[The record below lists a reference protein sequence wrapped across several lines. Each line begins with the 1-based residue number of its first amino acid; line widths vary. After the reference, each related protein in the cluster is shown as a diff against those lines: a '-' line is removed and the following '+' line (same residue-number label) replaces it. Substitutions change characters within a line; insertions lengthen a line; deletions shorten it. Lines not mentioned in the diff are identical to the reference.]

1 MESASMVE
9 IIPFSKECAFDPQ
22 DVSAMSLAFD
32 EVCKA
37 LDLPA
42 DAASTREVIAIR
54 IIELA
59 KRGGRNPSFLRDQ
72 VLSEA
77 ADLDH
82 RHSSGL

>member
-1 MESASMVE
+1 MVA
-9 IIPFSKECAFDPQ
+9 IIPFSRDRCAFDPQ

-42 DAASTREVIAIR
+42 DATSTREVIAIR

-59 KRGGRNPSFLRDQ
+59 KRGGRSPTFLRDQ
-72 VLSEA
+72 VLREA

-82 RHSSGL
+82 RRSSGL

>member
-1 MESASMVE
+1 MVE
-9 IIPFSKECAFDPQ
+9 IIPFSKEECAFDPK

-42 DAASTREVIAIR
+42 DAAGTREVIAIR

-59 KRGGRNPSFLRDQ
+59 KRGGRNPTFLRDQ
-72 VLSEA
+72 VLREA
-77 ADLDH
+77 GDLDH
-82 RHSSGL
+82 RRSPGL

>member
-1 MESASMVE
+1 MVAV
-9 IIPFSKECAFDPQ
+9 IPLKDQCAFDPQ

-42 DAASTREVIAIR
+42 DATSTREVIAIR

-59 KRGGRNPSFLRDQ
+59 KRGGRSPTFLRDQ
-72 VLSEA
+72 VLREA

-82 RHSSGL
+82 RRSSGL

>member
-1 MESASMVE
+1 MVA
-9 IIPFSKECAFDPQ
+9 IIPFSRDRCAFDPQ

-59 KRGGRNPSFLRDQ
+59 KRGGRSPTFLRDQ
-72 VLSEA
+72 VLREA
-77 ADLDH
+77 ADLDQ
-82 RHSSGL
+82 RRSPGL